1 MASTE
6 SDFRQKISDFR
17 KQNRKEFRTD
27 TMEFAPLRSFED
39 FVLTTNRFQVSFFTF
54 MGMKTR
60 IFD

>member
-39 FVLTTNRFQVSFFTF
+39 FVLTTNRFQVSFFYVHGHENSNF
-54 MGMKTR
+54 
-60 IFD
+60 